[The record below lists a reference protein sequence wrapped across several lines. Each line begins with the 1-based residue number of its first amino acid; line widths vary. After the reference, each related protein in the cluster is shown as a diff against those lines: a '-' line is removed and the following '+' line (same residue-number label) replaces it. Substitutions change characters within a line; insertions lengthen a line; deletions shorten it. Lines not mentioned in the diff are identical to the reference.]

1 MSPGPKFVI
10 IIMKLLLS
18 LAALLTLL
26 GLSGGS
32 WYLWAPTPPALVPSG
47 KYIVVAALLLAVAG
61 LVLKRRRLTLADFGD
76 PIVWTGGLVAI
87 FLSAWLCRP
96 YSYFQGPEFRT
107 EIVIAGLGAA
117 ALSYTCWRRF
127 FIALPILASALSI
140 WTFLSQSGGAILF
153 GDDHAM
159 FIFRLKLLKEHFPSI
174 PFWSPVW
181 NGGIDARDFFATGAL
196 NAFLLASP
204 LVYLF
209 PVESV
214 YNIIIA
220 GFLFV
225 LAPLSSYLAAR
236 RCDAEKPVAAIAALL
251 AMSSSLFWY
260 RWALKYGTVGF
271 IVSSSLMP
279 LTIALFIRFIS
290 KTTLQW
296 REVVGLVACTTLMLL
311 WSPSGIALLPL
322 GLIALPKVRRIFTE
336 RRHIITI
343 ILLIA
348 LNLPWMAMMWKVSSV
363 GRFLNSDSPTQNTQ
377 TVTDSATTK
386 SSAPESATYR
396 HRPEG
401 LNLKKSL
408 KNWQESVGS
417 ASPLFVVLAIPAIIA
432 LTRPYRLVYGA
443 VCLWLVTLGTVGVSL
458 KPQLELDRMLVV
470 AGLLSSFPIALFIV
484 RMFHESSRG
493 LRYRAAAII
502 CGAFML
508 ASPFATRQMLQNQLY
523 DKYYFAGP
531 EVQELSTTISSLSKG
546 GRGLFTGCVLHQLSE
561 GHLAP
566 LPFWSETP
574 LIASSYAHNIWK
586 YEQPIPASFLQQGDA
601 GITRYFDLMN
611 VTVVMAHEPEWRRYF
626 MERPT
631 LYAERSREKDFMV
644 FERIGVTPSYV
655 LEGDAKDVTQTHHS
669 ASLTPLSQRVVLK
682 FKHFPFLRSSG
693 CKLSAYPVA
702 PELSLVELSE
712 CRIGEPITIESISPM
727 QRLMM

>member
-1 MSPGPKFVI
+1 M
-10 IIMKLLLS
+10 
-18 LAALLTLL
+18 
-26 GLSGGS
+26 
-32 WYLWAPTPPALVPSG
+32 
-47 KYIVVAALLLAVAG
+47 
-61 LVLKRRRLTLADFGD
+61 
-76 PIVWTGGLVAI
+76 
-87 FLSAWLCRP
+87 
-96 YSYFQGPEFRT
+96 
-107 EIVIAGLGAA
+107 
-117 ALSYTCWRRF
+117 
-127 FIALPILASALSI
+127 
-140 WTFLSQSGGAILF
+140 
-153 GDDHAM
+153 
-159 FIFRLKLLKEHFPSI
+159 
-174 PFWSPVW
+174 
-181 NGGIDARDFFATGAL
+181 
-196 NAFLLASP
+196 
-204 LVYLF
+204 
-209 PVESV
+209 
-214 YNIIIA
+214 
-220 GFLFV
+220 
-225 LAPLSSYLAAR
+225 
-236 RCDAEKPVAAIAALL
+236 
-251 AMSSSLFWY
+251 
-260 RWALKYGTVGF
+260 
-271 IVSSSLMP
+271 
-279 LTIALFIRFIS
+279 
-290 KTTLQW
+290 
-296 REVVGLVACTTLMLL
+296 
-311 WSPSGIALLPL
+311 
-322 GLIALPKVRRIFTE
+322 
-336 RRHIITI
+336 
-343 ILLIA
+343 
-348 LNLPWMAMMWKVSSV
+348 
-363 GRFLNSDSPTQNTQ
+363 
-377 TVTDSATTK
+377 TDSATTK

-586 YEQPIPASFLQQGDA
+586 YEQPIPASFLQQGDT

-655 LEGDAKDVTQTHHS
+655 LEGDAKDVTQTYHS

-693 CKLSAYPVA
+693 CKLSTYPVA